1 MDKIIFLDFDG
12 VITHLSSDWE
22 IDNKKCLLVK
32 KICDET
38 GAKIVISSSWRYST
52 VEKTIDQYKL
62 HDWVLTPYVV
72 GVTEHLDMSTG
83 WDLLSYFPQRGLEIA
98 EYIQTSDD
106 LIKNYVILDDS
117 TDLLYIQ
124 KDHFIKTDTYKGISE
139 ENVQQ
144 AIQILNN

>member
-1 MDKIIFLDFDG
+1 MNKIIFLDFDG
-12 VITHLSSDWE
+12 VITTYASKWE
-22 IDNKKCLLVK
+22 IDNEKCLLVK

-52 VEKTIDQYKL
+52 VEKTIDVYKL
-62 HDWVLTPYVV
+62 QDWVLTPYVV
-72 GVTEHLDMSTG
+72 GVTP
-83 WDLLSYFPQRGLEIA
+83 LLSLSLDCVKMSDFPQRGLEIA

-117 TDLLYIQ
+117 TDLLYMQ
-124 KDHFIKTDTYKGISE
+124 KDHFVRTDTYKGILE